1 MPRPRPLVHSRLLPN
16 LRRSFFARTVTIQA
30 FDSSVVTAS
39 GHPTGAANN
48 LVGHIDI
55 PAAIDPINTRGLAE
69 RRPVSVESITVAE
82 QTHEI
87 LLMGYFP
94 AITAQHRAVDDGG
107 DVYDIQKVDTDGA
120 RTLTRLQ
127 TRRVSPVAVEG
138 R

>member
-1 MPRPRPLVHSRLLPN
+1 MPRLRPLIHPRLLPT
-16 LRRSFFARTVTIQA
+16 LKRSFFSRTITIQA
-30 FDSSVVTAS
+30 FDSSVKTAS
-39 GHPTGAANN
+39 GHPIGATDA
-48 LVGHIDI
+48 LVDHVDI
-55 PAAIDPINTRGLAE
+55 PAAIEPINTRGLAE

-87 LLMGYFP
+87 LLLGYYP
-94 AITAQHRAVDDGG
+94 AITAQHRAVDDAG
-107 DVYDIQKVDTDGA
+107 DVYDIQKVDSDGA